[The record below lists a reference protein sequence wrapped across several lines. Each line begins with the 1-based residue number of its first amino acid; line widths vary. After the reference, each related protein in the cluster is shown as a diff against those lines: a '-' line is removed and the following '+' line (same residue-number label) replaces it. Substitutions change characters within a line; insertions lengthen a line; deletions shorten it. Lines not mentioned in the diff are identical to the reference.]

1 MRGAGTHPRLLW
13 PSNSQEAQLELERVG
28 ARGPWP
34 GTLGAP
40 PRSGREGEFA
50 DIPVTLVVPGPL
62 PKGLLDASPPV
73 EISLTGAPG
82 KGVLVTGKVDSL
94 IEWLGAFGDT
104 LEEERRAVSFGCGLE
119 APACWRFGGFTLP
132 LTGGTRLMAV
142 VNVTP
147 DSFYAGSRARSEDE
161 VAAALDRAAE
171 GGADVVDIGG
181 ESTRPGAEPLT
192 AAEEI
197 ERVVGAIEMAVRR
210 TELPVSVDTTKVE
223 VARAALDAGAVIVN
237 DISGGTDDPGL
248 LTLVAERGAGLVLM
262 HRRGIPATMQ
272 EDPGYDNL
280 MSEIYSYLAG
290 RTREA
295 LNRGVEADRI
305 VVDPGLGFGKRRQH
319 NFELYRRVTE
329 FHAMGY
335 PLLAGPSRKRHTSG
349 PSDRPAEERLMATAA
364 ACAILAYQG
373 VQILRV
379 HDVEEMRRALDTV
392 DEIRGAIIEDR
403 VS

>member
-1 MRGAGTHPRLLW
+1 MGTHPRLLW
-13 PSNSQEAQLELERVG
+13 PSNSQEAYLELERVG
-28 ARGPWP
+28 AGGPWP

-40 PRSGREGEFA
+40 LRSGLTGELENL
-50 DIPVTLVVPGPL
+50 PVTLEVPEPL
-62 PKGLLDASPPV
+62 PEGFLDSTLP
-73 EISLTGAPG
+73 EGISMTGMQG
-82 KGVLVTGKVDSL
+82 KGMLVTGQVNS
-94 IEWLGAFGDT
+94 IMEWLESFGDET
-104 LEEERRAVSFGCGLE
+104 GEERRAVGFGSGLE
-119 APACWRFGGFTLP
+119 APGCWRFGNLTLP

-142 VNVTP
+142 INVTP
-147 DSFYAGSRARSEDE
+147 DSFYAGSRARSEEE
-161 VAAALDRAAE
+161 VAAALDRAME

-181 ESTRPGAEPLT
+181 ESTRPGADPLT
-192 AAEEI
+192 ASEEI
-197 ERVVGAIEMAVRR
+197 ERVVWAVELAVNR
-210 TELPVSVDTTKVE
+210 TGLPVSVDTTKVE
-223 VARAALDAGAVIVN
+223 VAGAALDAGAVIVN

-248 LTLVAERGAGLVLM
+248 PPLVAERGAGLVLM
-262 HRRGIPATMQ
+262 HRKGVSATMQ

-280 MSEIYSYLAG
+280 LGEIYSFLAA
-290 RTREA
+290 RVREA
-295 LNRGVEADRI
+295 LTLGVPADRI
-305 VVDPGLGFGKRRQH
+305 AVDPGLGFGKSRQH

-329 FHAMGY
+329 FHSMGY
-335 PLLAGPSRKRHTSG
+335 PLLVGPSRKRHTSG